1 MVELVFEVLL
11 EAFVLLERL
20 ELVLNGTA
28 GGVGFLGFSVNSADE
43 AADCSTVLLG
53 RACCSAVRVVVESEN
68 KKKFK
73 YSKVV

>member
-1 MVELVFEVLL
+1 MVELVFEVLF

-43 AADCSTVLLG
+43 AADCSTVLLVLG
-53 RACCSAVRVVVESEN
+53 RACCSAVKVVVESEN
-68 KKKFK
+68 KKKI
-73 YSKVV
+73 